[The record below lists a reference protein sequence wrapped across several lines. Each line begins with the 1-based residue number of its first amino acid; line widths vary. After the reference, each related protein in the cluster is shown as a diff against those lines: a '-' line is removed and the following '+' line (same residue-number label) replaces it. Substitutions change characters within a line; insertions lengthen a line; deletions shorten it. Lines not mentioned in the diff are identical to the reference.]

1 VRARIGLV
9 ARVEKTFVMQVPPE
23 KAEDMFVRDLAPEL
37 AKDRGFHIT
46 REQPGRLV
54 FSDVPI
60 ESTQSLDL
68 RYGASLEELDLLA
81 RHIRVE
87 FTPEGAG
94 TQVRLHGHA
103 EKDIRDAID
112 KLGTPNHWPEI
123 ADLPHD

>member
-1 VRARIGLV
+1 
-9 ARVEKTFVMQVPPE
+9 MQVPPQT
-23 KAEDMFVRDLAPEL
+23 AEDMFVRDLAPEL

-46 REQPGRLV
+46 HEKPGCVV

-60 ESTQSLDL
+60 DNPDPIDFRRGSD
-68 RYGASLEELDLLA
+68 LEEIDLLA

-87 FTPEGAG
+87 FTPDGSG
-94 TQVRLHGHA
+94 TRVRMHGHA